1 METMAPRRIPTALIV
16 LACLAAP
23 AHADADGASASA
35 PAPRW
40 PRLVV
45 DTTLAA
51 RILPTGGP
59 PTLGPA
65 AGFLLRPTDTHCL
78 HLSGELRADFGRIDR
93 SGPDVVTRGFATT
106 LGALWGSGDADLF
119 VGVGAVFDLG
129 FTRTEAT
136 SSAQGFVL
144 TGSMRALVRRHLR
157 KGFHVEA
164 DLRVGHTIVAPMA
177 RDADGA
183 PEGPSGLVI
192 GFSLGAAFAR
202 VP

>member
-1 METMAPRRIPTALIV
+1 MRAHRIAAVVLLVLSTFAVSARAETT
-16 LACLAAP
+16 
-23 AHADADGASASA
+23 GASPP
-35 PAPRW
+35 PARPAW
-40 PRLVV
+40 PRLVL

-51 RILPTGGP
+51 RITPTGGP

-65 AGFLLRPTDTHCL
+65 AGFVLRPTDTHCL
-78 HLSGELRADFGRIDR
+78 HLVGEVRADFGRIDR

-106 LGALWGSGDADLF
+106 VGALWGSGDADLL

-129 FTRTEAT
+129 WARTEAAT
-136 SSAQGFVL
+136 SAEGFVF

-202 VP
+202 AP